1 MLYPVCD
8 VPYRQHQAPTI
19 LAAMTGRTYAESKT
33 AVKLHLSLKI
43 KSISPS
49 NFMTVLERCGFHVV
63 RQYAEFDE
71 QIWLAVDS
79 VSQVMPEVP
88 LVLERTAE
96 RSLSAEQAQKMQEGR
111 GSRKASYAMLAA
123 ALRPE
128 GFRIL
133 NGKSLFGTVLFGTKQ
148 IVAPRPTTPA
158 SFVINVYLFFLVR
171 HWDLHT
177 SQRRQAAW
185 EDTIS
190 FLDQND
196 VRFPAM
202 LRYKQFDDH
211 SVS

>member
-96 RSLSAEQAQKMQEGR
+96 RSLSAEQAQKNARRTRVPQGVLR
-111 GSRKASYAMLAA
+111 NAGSRSSTGRVQYTERKIAIWNSSVRYQADRSPSTDDTRVICNQRVSLLPSQALGLA
-123 ALRPE
+123 
-128 GFRIL
+128 
-133 NGKSLFGTVLFGTKQ
+133 
-148 IVAPRPTTPA
+148 
-158 SFVINVYLFFLVR
+158 YLTAQAGRLGR
-171 HWDLHT
+171 YHLLLG
-177 SQRRQAAW
+177 SERR
-185 EDTIS
+185 EIPGY
-190 FLDQND
+190 
-196 VRFPAM
+196 V
-202 LRYKQFDDH
+202 K
-211 SVS
+211 V

>member
-96 RSLSAEQAQKMQEGR
+96 RSLSAEQAQKNARRTMIFLHPGR
-111 GSRKASYAMLAA
+111 GHTHALRA
-123 ALRPE
+123 ALRREDHPRLS
-128 GFRIL
+128 RIPQDL
-133 NGKSLFGTVLFGTKQ
+133 
-148 IVAPRPTTPA
+148 IVVRIPTTT
-158 SFVINVYLFFLVR
+158 FVADPQTNLEAGTAFQKFR
-171 HWDLHT
+171 
-177 SQRRQAAW
+177 
-185 EDTIS
+185 
-190 FLDQND
+190 
-196 VRFPAM
+196 
-202 LRYKQFDDH
+202 
-211 SVS
+211 